1 MTKSCLTTTAE
12 NAKLRNKNHV
22 TNNININ
29 KNFGVQKKQVNQ
41 CRPEDVVIGHVVVTR
56 KGSII
61 TIPPIT
67 ITRERE
73 RGTITHS
80 CNQFSIAIISAC
92 NRYDCDYNYIAAPK
106 LKNDFVTAITKSK
119 LINK

>member
-12 NAKLRNKNHV
+12 NAKLRNKNYV
-22 TNNININ
+22 TNNISVLQI
-29 KNFGVQKKQVNQ
+29 
-41 CRPEDVVIGHVVVTR
+41 RPEDVVIGHVVVTR

-73 RGTITHS
+73 RYS
-80 CNQFSIAIISAC
+80 YA
-92 NRYDCDYNYIAAPK
+92 
-106 LKNDFVTAITKSK
+106 LM
-119 LINK
+119 